1 MKERRIIM
9 IATMFGLFFAMGL
22 GAFVTLCGIGFI
34 LLGDL
39 VFKTN
44 SGRRLIREWFE
55 IKPKSN

>member
-1 MKERRIIM
+1 MLE
-9 IATMFGLFFAMGL
+9 TMFGLFFAMGL

-55 IKPKSN
+55 IKPRSN

>member
-1 MKERRIIM
+1 MLETLLVLI
-9 IATMFGLFFAMGL
+9 FLMGL
-22 GAFVTLCGIGFI
+22 GGIVVLLGIGVI

-39 VFKTN
+39 IFKTN